1 MDAGEADAVIGVR
14 CPTDDRVRIIRD
26 CGSDSIVQ
34 IALSTPLRASVSVNG
49 AYIRWV
55 RVPGLDESRE

>member
-14 CPTDDRVRIIRD
+14 CPADDRVRIVRD
-26 CGSDSIVQ
+26 GGSYPIVQ
-34 IALSTPLRASVSVNG
+34 AALSTPLRASVSVDG

-55 RVPGLDESRE
+55 RVPGLDESRK